1 MHSIAQP
8 TRKSKKKETHGL
20 QMRSRPPKT
29 SAKYGGGAAAKGS
42 RPEKIAGSRAKL
54 RGFTRKTARSTQKAP
69 LYFFFIVTE
78 TSPNEAS

>member
-20 QMRSRPPKT
+20 QTRSRPPKT

-42 RPEKIAGSRAKL
+42 RPENSRVH
-54 RGFTRKTARSTQKAP
+54 TQKCAEHAKIVP
-69 LYFFFIVTE
+69 FHFFFIVTE
-78 TSPNEAS
+78 APS

>member
-8 TRKSKKKETHGL
+8 HRKSKKKETHGL

-42 RPEKIAGSRAKL
+42 RPENSRVHTQNQAEHAKN
-54 RGFTRKTARSTQKAP
+54 AP
-69 LYFFFIVTE
+69 FYFFFIVTE
-78 TSPNEAS
+78 APL